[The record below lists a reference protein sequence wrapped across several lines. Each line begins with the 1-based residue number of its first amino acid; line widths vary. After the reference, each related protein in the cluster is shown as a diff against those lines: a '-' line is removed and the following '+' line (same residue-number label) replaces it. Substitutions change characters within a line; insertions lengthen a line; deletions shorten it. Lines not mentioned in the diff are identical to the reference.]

1 MNVRLLSIHIT
12 NEFSLY
18 FTINT
23 KYSLDPSTILN
34 DESKPQLKKL
44 EIFIPKTYFLFLF
57 QSRSESMLSI
67 HSQEGGRYGTVTVRG
82 EVEFGMAYSTHSG
95 SLDLAVKQCR
105 DLAAVDTK
113 RNRSDP

>member
-1 MNVRLLSIHIT
+1 
-12 NEFSLY
+12 
-18 FTINT
+18 
-23 KYSLDPSTILN
+23 
-34 DESKPQLKKL
+34 
-44 EIFIPKTYFLFLF
+44 
-57 QSRSESMLSI
+57 MLSI

-82 EVEFGMAYSTHSG
+82 EVEFGMTYSIHSG